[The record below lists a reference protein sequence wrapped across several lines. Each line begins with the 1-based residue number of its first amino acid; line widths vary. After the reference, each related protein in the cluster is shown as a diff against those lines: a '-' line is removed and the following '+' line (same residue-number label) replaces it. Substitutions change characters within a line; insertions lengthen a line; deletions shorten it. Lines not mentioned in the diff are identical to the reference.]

1 MKIIAPF
8 ATTVAAA
15 ALLTAGAVAQTTPP
29 ATNTTPTTP
38 PAQTQTTPST
48 TPVASITQQ
57 SANQWR
63 GSQLI
68 GLNVYNDQ
76 NEKVGDVTEL
86 ITNSNGQVEAIVVG
100 VGGFLGIGRH
110 DVALRWEDLRFVNEP
125 RPAATTPADKRAPNA
140 ATPPAAPAPNAATP
154 PAATPPATAPAAR
167 TNTNREVPDHA
178 VINMTRD
185 QLKAMPAFKYASD
198 QS

>member
-76 NEKVGDVTEL
+76 NEKGGDVTEL

-110 DVALRWEDLRFVNEP
+110 DVALRWEDLRFVRRMQRHRRQRPLPMP
-125 RPAATTPADKRAPNA
+125 RRRRLRRHRLQRRQPERTPIVRFRI
-140 ATPPAAPAPNAATP
+140 TPSST
-154 PAATPPATAPAAR
+154 
-167 TNTNREVPDHA
+167 
-178 VINMTRD
+178 
-185 QLKAMPAFKYASD
+185 
-198 QS
+198 